1 VDCGD
6 PSPYTKDTGWIE
18 LPAPPGGEG
27 FACRSDLNGDRRVNG
42 ADLATLLSQWG
53 DGVSCDP
60 QPTYPCFDLGNLN
73 LPAG

>member
-1 VDCGD
+1 MELVHKKNRKRLQNQT
-6 PSPYTKDTGWIE
+6 PAWIVT
-18 LPAPPGGEG
+18 
-27 FACRSDLNGDRRVNG
+27 F

-73 LPAG
+73 LPAVAMN